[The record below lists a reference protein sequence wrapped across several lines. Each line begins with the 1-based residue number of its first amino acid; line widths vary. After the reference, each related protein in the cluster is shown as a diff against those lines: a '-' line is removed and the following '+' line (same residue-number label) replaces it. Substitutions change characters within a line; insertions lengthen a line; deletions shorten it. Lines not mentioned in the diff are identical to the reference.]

1 MNDHHMSAFVTVID
15 CGSISKA
22 ARLLF
27 ITPQA
32 LSQQMD
38 LLERECGAKLLER
51 GSQGVSLTAAG
62 ELFYGFAEESLS
74 RQKDLL
80 GRIQKLKTSQEQ
92 TIRIGATIGPP
103 SNMAMS
109 VRHEFFQTHPQ
120 YRQEIIE
127 TNIMDRLDAVAS
139 DRIDVVE
146 YAESCSVEERGLC
159 FRKLAEGQLVLMTS
173 ADNPL
178 AGRKG
183 LSLDD
188 LGAQKIQV
196 FDWDFYRNVISRHP
210 AAHFVQYHHTAPGF
224 SESFHADILEHCQ
237 NGEAFLAVKGSEIY
251 NSQLNLFRIEL
262 ILLNESIDLGLVFKK
277 EASDAARDFID
288 YTLAAQKQRQNEES
302 R

>member
-103 SNMAMS
+103 
-109 VRHEFFQTHPQ
+109 
-120 YRQEIIE
+120 
-127 TNIMDRLDAVAS
+127 
-139 DRIDVVE
+139 VE
-146 YAESCSVEERGLC
+146 YGHVR
-159 FRKLAEGQLVLMTS
+159 TS
-173 ADNPL
+173 
-178 AGRKG
+178 
-183 LSLDD
+183 
-188 LGAQKIQV
+188 
-196 FDWDFYRNVISRHP
+196 
-210 AAHFVQYHHTAPGF
+210 
-224 SESFHADILEHCQ
+224 
-237 NGEAFLAVKGSEIY
+237 
-251 NSQLNLFRIEL
+251 
-262 ILLNESIDLGLVFKK
+262 
-277 EASDAARDFID
+277 
-288 YTLAAQKQRQNEES
+288 
-302 R
+302 